1 MGEYDENND
10 VKVKFMRHDR
20 LCLFWYEHDNQCWVP
35 FQHNLCTVATPQLQ
49 GRSAGQYSLE
59 KEHYN
64 KIISLI
70 PTNIRWSDKW

>member
-1 MGEYDENND
+1 MKTMMLKRNLRDMIG
-10 VKVKFMRHDR
+10 
-20 LCLFWYEHDNQCWVP
+20 CLFWYEHDNQCWVP

-49 GRSAGQYSLE
+49 GRRAGQYSLE

-70 PTNIRWSDKW
+70 PTNIS